1 MRGPQRDGEF
11 EEAFDE
17 LFPRAQRLAYRVLG
31 NWLAAEDVAAEALAR
46 ACLSWPKLRNAP
58 WRDGWVLRVA
68 TNLALD
74 TAKRK
79 RPEPSAPRDID
90 AEDAAVLRMAMLEA
104 LERLPRRQ
112 RQVLA
117 LRFLSDLS
125 EADVAAALQISAGS
139 VKTHTSRGLATLRRQ
154 LGPDMEEVPVAFNGT

>member
-1 MRGPQRDGEF
+1 MAGPRRDEEF
-11 EEAFDE
+11 EEAFDD

-46 ACLSWPKLRNAP
+46 ACLRWSKLRDAP

-74 TAKRK
+74 VAKRK
-79 RPEPSAPRDID
+79 RPQPSPPRDVD
-90 AEDAAVLRMAMLEA
+90 AEDAAVLRVAMLEA

-125 EADVAAALQISAGS
+125 ETDVAAALHISAGS
-139 VKTHTSRGLATLRRQ
+139 VKTHTSRGLATLRNQ
-154 LGPDMEEVPVAFNGT
+154 LGPDMEEVPLAVNGP

>member
-1 MRGPQRDGEF
+1 MGAPQRDEQF

-17 LFPRAQRLAYRVLG
+17 LLPRAQRLAYRVLG

-79 RPEPSAPRDID
+79 RPEPSPPRNID
-90 AEDAAVLRMAMLEA
+90 AEDAAGLRMTVLVA
-104 LERLPRRQ
+104 LGRLPPLQ

-117 LRFLSDLS
+117 L
-125 EADVAAALQISAGS
+125 
-139 VKTHTSRGLATLRRQ
+139 
-154 LGPDMEEVPVAFNGT
+154 